1 MSQIVPASDGA
12 RLPLTVVFDLEG
24 DFLRGALTR
33 VCGLPVLLRNLLL
46 CQRHG
51 VGRAILSCA
60 ESDRPRVEAALALR
74 PLALPLT
81 WARRPREAA
90 LAVEGDVVHWPAS
103 LTFGR
108 FFPESLGSDRGR
120 PLLVAG
126 PRSDGPALLRAPV
139 AAWLAS
145 QPAAQATATGVTAD
159 SAQGK
164 ERSGAGDGGQGLGQD
179 PLWTD
184 RAEALRLSLSP
195 ARVTSAHAVHEV
207 RDRGS
212 ARDAEAALLRSLRKN
227 ADGAVAKY
235 DRYVSLA
242 ISRFLMKLPVTPNH
256 VTCAAALLG
265 ALCGVLV
272 AFGGYLPMLLGA
284 LAFQFNSI
292 FDGIDG
298 EIARAKLLES
308 RLGQWLDTLADDFS
322 NFAFVVGVGVG
333 CYHTYH
339 WSGYWMLGLIA
350 GLGQLCSS
358 AVQYHYIITVARSG
372 DLNDFKPPW
381 EAHAPSQRPRDG
393 AEPRGLISKIEWL
406 FRRDAFVA
414 MSTAF
419 AIIGQ
424 LRVLTWIFAIGANL
438 VWTSVLGYRAVM
450 GLNAAGQSRRAA

>member
-1 MSQIVPASDGA
+1 MSQIAPASDGA
-12 RLPLTVVFDLEG
+12 RLALTVVFDLEG
-24 DFLRGALTR
+24 DGLEGALTR

-51 VGRAILSCA
+51 VGRVVLACPA
-60 ESDRPRVEAALALR
+60 RERARVEAALASR
-74 PLALPLT
+74 PIALPLL
-81 WARRPREAA
+81 WARGPGEAP
-90 LAVEGDVVHWPAS
+90 LAGEGDVVHWPAS

-108 FFPESLGSDRGR
+108 FFPESLGTDPGR

-126 PRSDGPALLRAPV
+126 PRPDGPQLLRAR
-139 AAWLAS
+139 AEDWS
-145 QPAAQATATGVTAD
+145 T
-159 SAQGK
+159 SA
-164 ERSGAGDGGQGLGQD
+164 EPRAAGDD
-179 PLWTD
+179 ISWSA
-184 RAEALRLSLSP
+184 RAETLRVSLGP
-195 ARVTSAHAVHEV
+195 TQVTSSHAAHEV
-207 RDRGS
+207 RDRASG
-212 ARDAEAALLRSLRKN
+212 REAEAALLRSLRKN

-272 AFGGYLPMLLGA
+272 SFGGYLPMLLGA

-339 WSGYWMLGLIA
+339 WSGYWVLGLLA

-381 EAHAPSQRPRDG
+381 ETHAPSERPREG
-393 AEPRGLISKIEWL
+393 GEKRGLIAKIEWL

-419 AIIGQ
+419 AIVGQ

-438 VWTSVLGYRAVM
+438 VWSSVLGYRAVM
-450 GLNAAGQSRRAA
+450 GLNAAGQRRRAA

>member
-24 DFLRGALTR
+24 DCLRGALTR

-51 VGRAILSCA
+51 VTRVILSCA
-60 ESDRPRVEAALALR
+60 DSDRPRVEAALASR
-74 PLALPLT
+74 PVALPLV
-81 WARRPREAA
+81 WARGPREAA
-90 LAVEGDVVHWPAS
+90 LPVEGDVVHWPAA

-108 FFPESLGSDRGR
+108 FFPESLGTDRGR
-120 PLLVAG
+120 PLVVPG
-126 PRSDGPALLRAPV
+126 SRPDGPALLRAPV

-145 QPAAQATATGVTAD
+145 EPGARPTA
-159 SAQGK
+159 
-164 ERSGAGDGGQGLGQD
+164 

-184 RAEALRLSLSP
+184 RAEALRLSLAP
-195 ARVTSAHAVHEV
+195 ARETSAHAVHEV
-207 RDRGS
+207 RDRAS

-381 EAHAPSQRPRDG
+381 EAHAPSERPRDG
-393 AEPRGLISKIEWL
+393 GEPRGLISRIEWL